1 MAINYVGKEA
11 LENFT
16 RKLLENDK
24 KIRDEAFDVLNNP
37 EIKNTVKTVV
47 EGAIQDGTISQ
58 ITGADGKSAYQI
70 AVDNGFDGTE
80 SEWLASLEVDLS
92 EFDSLLFD
100 KKVSQYLIAETKE
113 VGRSYYIGSNYI
125 NPYDKATQQIWKPI
139 KLIANVSYYLLK
151 ITPSNS
157 GFKGSDGT
165 VEAIGQGE
173 GEHNIIFTPTQDGEL
188 YICNEITSGNAM
200 VIDSTDLSDV
210 KDIVDNYAEGIYKV
224 NFNNKIDNNSFDKLK
239 GKTWCVIGDSL
250 TSKTGGAL
258 TQADTKYYDYLKAD
272 DTTIVNLGK
281 SGTGY
286 LQTYNGSENFI
297 DRINAMTG
305 SENYDVISVFGG
317 INDSTSFPVGN
328 IGDRE
333 NTTMYG
339 AIYNAFNSLITKF
352 PTAFIFAITPT
363 CTSYRYG
370 YPNDIDKIAQ
380 AIRDVCLELKIPVA
394 DVNRNA
400 MMRPWIS
407 SFASKYYA
415 DNVHPN
421 NDGHYIISKTVK
433 KVFDYMP

>member
-1 MAINYVGKEA
+1 MILNVGAGGKEGNQVNINPT
-11 LENFT
+11 LT
-16 RKLLENDK
+16 QGI
-24 KIRDEAFDVLNNP
+24 KIADYSID
-37 EIKNTVKTVV
+37 
-47 EGAIQDGTISQ
+47 D
-58 ITGADGKSAYQI
+58 ITGALYAPQGGGGGT
-70 AVDNGFDGTE
+70 VDAE
-80 SEWLASLEVDLS
+80 VREQVSELKEDLD
-92 EFDSLLFD
+92 ELDSLLFE
-100 KKVSQYLIAETKE
+100 KRVSQYLIAETKE

-157 GFKGSDGT
+157 GFIGSDGT
-165 VEAIGQGE
+165 VEPIGQGE
-173 GEHNIIFTPTQDGEL
+173 GENNIIFTPTQNGEL
-188 YICNEITSGNAM
+188 YICNDITSGNAM
-200 VIDSTDLSDV
+200 VINSIDLSDAQ
-210 KDIVDNYAEGIYKV
+210 DIVDNYAEGTYKV
-224 NFNNKIDNNSFDKLK
+224 DFNNKIDNNSFDKLQ

-250 TSKTGGAL
+250 TDKNGDAL
-258 TQADTKYYDYLKAD
+258 TQADTKYYDYLKSD
-272 DTTIVNLGK
+272 NTSIVNLGK

-286 LQTYNGSENFI
+286 LRTYNESENFI
-297 DRINAMTG
+297 DRINTMTG

-317 INDSTSFPVGN
+317 INDSTSFPIGN

-339 AIYNAFNSLITKF
+339 AIYNTFNSLITKF
-352 PTAFIFAITPT
+352 PTSFIFAITPT
-363 CTSYRYG
+363 CTGYRYG

-415 DNVHPN
+415 DNTHPN

>member
-1 MAINYVGKEA
+1 MAINYVGKEV

-24 KIRDEAFDVLNNP
+24 KIRDDAFDVLNNP
-37 EIKNTVKTVV
+37 EIRNTVKTVV

-151 ITPSNS
+151 INPSNS

-173 GEHNIIFTPTQDGEL
+173 GEHNIIFTPKQDGEL
-188 YICNEITSGNAM
+188 YICNDITSGNAM
-200 VIDSTDLSDV
+200 VINSIDMSDV

-258 TQADTKYYDYLKAD
+258 TQADTKYYDYLKSD

-297 DRINAMTG
+297 DRINAITG

-394 DVNRNA
+394 DVNRDA

-415 DNVHPN
+415 DNTHPN

>member
-1 MAINYVGKEA
+1 MIKKTTHYELSKPDYNETADIEVINSNMDIIDGALHELKED
-11 LENFT
+11 L
-16 RKLLENDK
+16 
-24 KIRDEAFDVLNNP
+24 DEL
-37 EIKNTVKTVV
+37 
-47 EGAIQDGTISQ
+47 
-58 ITGADGKSAYQI
+58 
-70 AVDNGFDGTE
+70 
-80 SEWLASLEVDLS
+80 
-92 EFDSLLFD
+92 DSLLVE
-100 KKVSQYLIAETKE
+100 KRVSQYLIAETKE

-139 KLIANVSYYLLK
+139 KLIANVSYYLLR

-157 GFKGSDGT
+157 GFIGSDGT
-165 VEAIGQGE
+165 IEPIGQGS
-173 GEHNIIFTPTQDGEL
+173 GEHNIIFTPTQNGEL
-188 YICNEITSGNAM
+188 YICNDITSGNAM
-200 VIDSTDLSDV
+200 VINSIDSSDV
-210 KDIVDNYAEGIYKV
+210 QDIVHNYAEGTYKV
-224 NFNNKIDNNSFDKLK
+224 YFNNKIDNNSFDKLQ

-250 TSKTGGAL
+250 TDKTGYAL
-258 TQADTKYYDYLKAD
+258 TQADTKYYDYLKSD
-272 DTTIVNLGK
+272 NTSIVNLGK

-286 LQTYNGSENFI
+286 LQTYNESENFI
-297 DRINAMTG
+297 DRINTMTG

-317 INDSTSFPVGN
+317 INDSTSFPIGN

-339 AIYNAFNSLITKF
+339 AIYNTFNSLITKF
-352 PTAFIFAITPT
+352 PTSFIFAITPT
-363 CTSYRYG
+363 CTGYRYG

-415 DNVHPN
+415 DHTHPN